1 MNEAMNLQEPNP
13 FNTRVKS
20 ITASASII
28 TTEQFELFIDV
39 LKKDPLKGWKM
50 LIKYNRYL
58 ICSYMTL
65 VGTNN

>member
-1 MNEAMNLQEPNP
+1 MNEAMNLQELNP